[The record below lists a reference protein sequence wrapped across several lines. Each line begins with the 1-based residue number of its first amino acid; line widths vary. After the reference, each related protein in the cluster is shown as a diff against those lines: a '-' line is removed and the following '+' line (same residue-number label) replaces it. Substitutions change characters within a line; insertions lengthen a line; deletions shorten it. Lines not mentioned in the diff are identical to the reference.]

1 MAGFTFRHRVRMDDG
16 SAWLASQSGA
26 DYKCFAY
33 GLAFAR
39 GKEQRRAMLK
49 QTQRSRKTGRKPQVE
64 QTRFA
69 ALRSSPCT
77 AK

>member
-1 MAGFTFRHRVRMDDG
+1 MAGFTFRHRVRTDDG
-16 SAWLASQSGA
+16 SAWLASQSED
-26 DYKCFAY
+26 DYKCLEY

-39 GKEQRRAMLK
+39 GKEERRAMLK
-49 QTQRSRKTGRKPQVE
+49 QTQRSRKTGRKPRVE

-69 ALRSSPCT
+69 ALRSSLCM